1 MSCGI
6 YKIENNI
13 NHKVYIGQS
22 TNIELRWRHHRSPNS
37 SIRLIYPLYR
47 AIDKYGI
54 ENFSF
59 DIIEECKKEE
69 LDEREIYWI
78 NFYNSFNEGYNQTSG
93 GQGAKDKG
101 RVLKLEQVREIRKE
115 LQFSN
120 KTEKEIAK
128 EYSVSENIVV
138 GINTGYYWK
147 DSNISYPIRKQIKKL
162 FFCQNCGVELK
173 TYNASL
179 CINCFREK
187 QKKVKERPSAGELT
201 QILYENNGNFSLV
214 GKMFNVSDNTIRKWC
229 KNYNIPSHSSDYKEP
244 KEELEKKSQKSLPIP
259 VQQIDRETGEIIN
272 QFLSLKEAEQ
282 KTGILHIRQ
291 ASDPKNNQRQTA
303 GGYIWKRI

>member
-22 TNIELRWRHHRSPNS
+22 TNIELRWRHHRSPDPT
-37 SIRLIYPLYR
+37 IRSIYPLYR

-69 LDEREIYWI
+69 LDEKEIYWI

-93 GQGAKDKG
+93 GQGAKDSG
-101 RVLKLEQVREIRKE
+101 RVLNLEQVQEIRKE
-115 LQFSN
+115 LQSFN

-128 EYSVSENIVV
+128 EYGVSENLIV
-138 GINTGYYWK
+138 GINTGYYWG
-147 DSNISYPIRKQIKKL
+147 DSNISYPIRKQTKKL
-162 FFCQNCGVELK
+162 VFCQNCGAELK

-179 CINCFREK
+179 CINCFHEK
-187 QKKVKERPSAGELT
+187 QRKVKERPSAEELT
-201 QILYENNGNFSLV
+201 QILYENKGNFSLV

-229 KNYNIPSHSSDYKEP
+229 KSYNIPFHSSDYKET
-244 KEELEKKSQKSLPIP
+244 KEKIKEKSLPIS
-259 VQQIDRETGEIIN
+259 VQQIDKETGEIIN
-272 QFLSLKEAEQ
+272 QFSSLKEAEQ

-291 ASDPKNNQRQTA
+291 ASNPENNQRQTA